1 MIYDLICFIGTCSL
15 TGYIYYNY
23 YYKKDD
29 TFYMLPY
36 VGNLIYFSHL
46 MYGFLSLPFV
56 IFVVP
61 FFVRMF
67 TSAIPTA
74 YD

>member
-1 MIYDLICFIGTCSL
+1 MIYDLICFVGTCTL
-15 TGYIYYNY
+15 TLYLYYKY
-23 YYKKDD
+23 YYIKDD
-29 TFYMLPY
+29 PFYMMPY
-36 VGNLIYFSHL
+36 IENLIYFSHL

-56 IFVVP
+56 IFIVP

-67 TSAIPTA
+67 TTAIPTA